1 MNSMIGLIIVTAIT
15 AVGWISTT
23 IFTFG
28 KLHGTVQRHEK
39 VLTDG
44 IIAEISDLKAQVAGL
59 DGTIQTYIKIKE
71 GE

>member
-1 MNSMIGLIIVTAIT
+1 MDSIALIVVTAIT

-39 VLTDG
+39 VLSNG
-44 IIAEISDLKAQVAGL
+44 IVKELSDLKAQVAGL
-59 DGTIQTYIKIKE
+59 DGTIKTYIKIKE

>member
-39 VLTDG
+39 VLSNG
-44 IIAEISDLKAQVAGL
+44 ILKEISDLKSQVAGL
-59 DGTIQTYIKIKE
+59 DATIKTYIDVKK
-71 GE
+71 G